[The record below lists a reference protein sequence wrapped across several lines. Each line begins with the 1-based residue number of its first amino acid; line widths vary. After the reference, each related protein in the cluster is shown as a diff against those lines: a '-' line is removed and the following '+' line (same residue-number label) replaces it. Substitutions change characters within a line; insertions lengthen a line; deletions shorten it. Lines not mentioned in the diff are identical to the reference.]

1 MYKVTFKFENSEDVS
16 VFAAFGENLLEVAR
30 KTNVAIDAPCSG
42 NASCGKCRVKL
53 TGGTLDSKKTRHISD
68 EEYEAGW
75 RLACV
80 SKICDNVEVL
90 VPDIASAYRSRMK
103 VADLSSPDEIKIFDD
118 LKGQVL
124 EAGIQLKN
132 DLEVASVKMDA
143 PTLEDA
149 MPDNERLT
157 RAIREM
163 TGMQH
168 IRIPYTVMK
177 KLAFVL
183 RESDFEV
190 QVIWRRNAND
200 IFLYDVLK
208 KDEAAVVGGLAVDIG
223 TTTVSAI
230 ILNMLDGTILAKGSS
245 GNGQI
250 RYGADV
256 INRIIESTKPG
267 GSERLQKAVIEETIN
282 PLIATM
288 CAQANI
294 RSDQIYRMS
303 VASNTTMNHLLFGLN
318 GDSIRTEPYVPTFF
332 KTNSMY
338 ASDIGIRVNPGA
350 HIIVAP
356 NIGSYVGGD
365 ITAGTFVS
373 MIWNKPEFSLF
384 IDLGTNGEIV
394 FGNSDF
400 MFSCACSAGPA
411 FEGGDI
417 SCGMR
422 ATDGAIEACTID
434 KETMEP
440 TFTIVGKGGTKPIGL
455 CGSGIIDVIAE
466 LFRCGIISPK
476 GKFIRE
482 GKRVRHDQYGIG
494 SYVLAFEEDAG
505 SVKDVEINEV
515 DIDNFI
521 RAKGAIFSAIRT
533 MLSYCD
539 FDVSMIEHV
548 YVAGGIGSGINMK
561 NAIRIGMFP
570 DVPLEL
576 YEYIGNSSLV
586 GAYAM
591 LYSNEAERRVYEVTG
606 IMTYLEL
613 SAITSYMDE
622 FVGACFLPHTD
633 ASLFP
638 NAASLD
644 ES

>member
-1 MYKVTFKFENSEDVS
+1 MPF
-16 VFAAFGENLLEVAR
+16 
-30 KTNVAIDAPCSG
+30 
-42 NASCGKCRVKL
+42 
-53 TGGTLDSKKTRHISD
+53 
-68 EEYEAGW
+68 
-75 RLACV
+75 CV
-80 SKICDNVEVL
+80 L
-90 VPDIASAYRSRMK
+90 
-103 VADLSSPDEIKIFDD
+103 
-118 LKGQVL
+118 
-124 EAGIQLKN
+124 
-132 DLEVASVKMDA
+132 
-143 PTLEDA
+143 
-149 MPDNERLT
+149 
-157 RAIREM
+157 
-163 TGMQH
+163 
-168 IRIPYTVMK
+168 K
-177 KLAFVL
+177 KLSYVL
-183 RESDFEV
+183 RQSGFKV
-190 QVIWRRNAND
+190 QVVLRRND
-200 IFLYDVLK
+200 RDMFVYDVLG
-208 KDEAAVVGGLAVDIG
+208 KDEKAVVGGLAVDIG

-230 ILNMLDGTILAKGSS
+230 IIDMLSGEILAKGSA

-256 INRIIESTKPG
+256 INRIIESLKPD
-267 GSERLQKAVIEETIN
+267 GSEKLQKAVIEETIN
-282 PLIATM
+282 PLIDTM
-288 CAQANI
+288 CRQAGL
-294 RSDQIYRMS
+294 RSDQIYRVS
-303 VASNTTMNHLLFGLN
+303 VAANTTMNHLLMGVYA
-318 GDSIRTEPYVPTFF
+318 DPIRMEPYIPTFF
-332 KTNSMY
+332 KTNSVF
-338 ASDIGIRVNPGA
+338 AGDLGIKVNPCS

-365 ITAGTFVS
+365 ITAGAFVS
-373 MIWNKPEFSLF
+373 MVWNKPEFSLF

-434 KETMEP
+434 EETMEP
-440 TFTIVGKGGTKPIGL
+440 SYTVVGEPGTKPVGL

-482 GKRVRHDQYGIG
+482 GKRVRHDKDGMG
-494 SYVLAFEEDAG
+494 SYVIAFEEDAG

-539 FDVSMIEHV
+539 FDISMIEHV

-591 LYSNEAERRVYEVTG
+591 LYSRQSEQKVYE
-606 IMTYLEL
+606 IAQNMTYIEL
-613 SAITSYMDE
+613 SAIPTYMDE

-633 ASLFP
+633 AALFP
-638 NAASLD
+638 NIGQ
-644 ES
+644 E

>member
-1 MYKVTFKFENSEDVS
+1 MYKVTFKFENSEDVI
-16 VFAAFGENLLEVAR
+16 VFAALGENLLEVAR
-30 KTNVAIDAPCSG
+30 KTNVAIDAPCNG
-42 NASCGKCRVKL
+42 NAACGKCKVRL
-53 TGGTLDSKKTRHISD
+53 LGGELDSKKTHHISD
-68 EEYEAGW
+68 EEYAGGW
-75 RLACV
+75 RLACC
-80 SKICDNVEVL
+80 SKVCADVEVM
-90 VPDIASAYRSRMK
+90 VPDIASAYKSRMK

-118 LKGQVL
+118 LKEQVL
-124 EAGIQLKN
+124 QAGIALKN
-132 DLEVASVKMDA
+132 DMKVITLQMNE
-143 PTLEDA
+143 PTLDDT
-149 MPDNERLT
+149 MPDNERFT
-157 RAIREM
+157 RALRAQ
-163 TGMQH
+163 TGVNV
-168 IRIPYTVMK
+168 IRISYTALN

-183 RESDFEV
+183 RKSQFEI
-190 QVIWRRNAND
+190 QVVLRETAKD
-200 IFLYDVLK
+200 LFVYDVFEK
-208 KDEAAVVGGLAVDIG
+208 EKNVIVGGMAVDIG

-230 ILNMLDGTILAKGSS
+230 IIDMLTGEILAKGSA

-256 INRIIESTKPG
+256 INRIIESEKPG
-267 GSERLQKAVIEETIN
+267 GREKLQKAVIDETIN
-282 PLIATM
+282 PLIDTM
-288 CAQANI
+288 CRQAHLDH
-294 RSDQIYRMS
+294 SQIYRLCI
-303 VASNTTMNHLLFGLN
+303 ASNTTMNHLLLGVFA
-318 GDSIRTEPYVPTFF
+318 DPVRMEPFVPSFF
-332 KTNSMY
+332 KTNSVY
-338 ASDIGIRVNPGA
+338 AYNIGINVNQDA
-350 HIIVAP
+350 HIILAP

-365 ITAGTFVS
+365 ITAGAFVS
-373 MIWNKPEFSLF
+373 MVWNKPEFSLF

-434 KETMEP
+434 EETMEP
-440 TFTIVGKGGTKPIGL
+440 TYSVVGDPGTKPVGI
-455 CGSGIIDVIAE
+455 CGSGIIDIIAE
-466 LFRCGIISPK
+466 LFRCKIISPK

-482 GKRVRHDQYGIG
+482 GKRVRHDEHGMG
-494 SYVLAFEEDAG
+494 SYVIAFQEDAG
-505 SVKDVEINEV
+505 SVKDVEITEV
-515 DIDNFI
+515 DIDSFI

-548 YVAGGIGSGINMK
+548 YVAGGIGSGINMQ

-591 LYSNEAERRVYEVTG
+591 LYSNEAERKVYE
-606 IMTYLEL
+606 IAQNMTYIEL
-613 SAITSYMDE
+613 SNINAYMDE

-633 ASLFP
+633 SALFP
-638 NAASLD
+638 SIV
-644 ES
+644 

>member
-1 MYKVTFKFENSEDVS
+1 MYKVTFKFENSEDVI
-16 VFAAFGENLLEVAR
+16 VFAALGENLLEVAR
-30 KTNVAIDAPCSG
+30 KTNVAIDAPCNG
-42 NASCGKCRVKL
+42 NAACGKCKVRL
-53 TGGTLDSKKTRHISD
+53 LSGELDSKKTHHITD
-68 EEYEAGW
+68 EEYAGGW
-75 RLACV
+75 RLACC
-80 SKICDNVEVL
+80 SKICADVEVM
-90 VPDIASAYRSRMK
+90 VPDIASAYKSRMK

-118 LKGQVL
+118 LKKQVA
-124 EAGIQLKN
+124 EAGITLKN
-132 DLEVASVKMDA
+132 DMKIVSLKMSE
-143 PTLEDA
+143 PTLDDT
-149 MPDNERLT
+149 MPDNERFT
-157 RAIREM
+157 RALRAQ
-163 TGMQH
+163 TGVNV
-168 IRIPYTVMK
+168 IRISYTALN

-183 RESDFEV
+183 RKSQFEI
-190 QVIWRRNAND
+190 QVVLRETAKD
-200 IFLYDVLK
+200 LFVYDVFEK
-208 KDEAAVVGGLAVDIG
+208 EKNVIVGGMAVDIG

-230 ILNMLDGTILAKGSS
+230 IIDMLTGEILAKGSA

-256 INRIIESTKPG
+256 INRIIESEKPG
-267 GSERLQKAVIEETIN
+267 GREKLQKAVIDETIN
-282 PLIATM
+282 PLIDTM
-288 CAQANI
+288 CRQAQLDH
-294 RSDQIYRMS
+294 SQIYRLCI
-303 VASNTTMNHLLFGLN
+303 ASNTTMNHLLLGVYA
-318 GDSIRTEPYVPTFF
+318 DPVRMEPFVPSFF
-332 KTNSMY
+332 KTNSVY
-338 ASDIGIRVNPGA
+338 AYNIGVNVNQDA
-350 HIIVAP
+350 HIILAP

-373 MIWNKPEFSLF
+373 MVWNKPEFSLF

-434 KETMEP
+434 EETMEP
-440 TFTIVGKGGTKPIGL
+440 TYSVVGDPGTKPVGI
-455 CGSGIIDVIAE
+455 CGSGIIDIIAE
-466 LFRCGIISPK
+466 LFRCKIISPK

-482 GKRVRHDQYGIG
+482 GKRVRHDEHGMG
-494 SYVLAFEEDAG
+494 SYVIAFQEEAG
-505 SVKDVEINEV
+505 SVKDVEITEV
-515 DIDNFI
+515 DIDSFI

-548 YVAGGIGSGINMK
+548 YVAGGIGSGINMQ
-561 NAIRIGMFP
+561 NAVRIGMFP

-576 YEYIGNSSLV
+576 YEYICNSSLV

-591 LYSNEAERRVYEVTG
+591 LYSTESEQKVYE
-606 IMTYLEL
+606 IAQNMTYIEL
-613 SAITSYMDE
+613 SNINAYMDE

-638 NAASLD
+638 SII
-644 ES
+644 